1 MLQLL
6 LCAASFEKSPTI
18 SGLFFFLVSN
28 VLKEQQPLQV
38 KCNSLQLAM
47 LCCSF
52 ISLLSPHPFFHST
65 VTIVE
70 TKNKRMLWLPS
81 FFSKRPK
88 RQKINQ
94 RGEMSQAGKGSTA
107 ICQLTRQSSGIES
120 SSISDFQLIFMA
132 HKITKSQDTR
142 YLNSVICKISFV
154 YFTYLF
160 Y

>member
-52 ISLLSPHPFFHST
+52 ISLLSPHPFFHCT

-70 TKNKRMLWLPS
+70 TQNKRMLWLPS

-107 ICQLTRQSSGIES
+107 ICQLTRAVFRYRKFQYFGF
-120 SSISDFQLIFMA
+120 SIDFYGLQNL
-132 HKITKSQDTR
+132 KITGHQ
-142 YLNSVICKISFV
+142 ISEFCN
-154 YFTYLF
+154 L
-160 Y
+160 